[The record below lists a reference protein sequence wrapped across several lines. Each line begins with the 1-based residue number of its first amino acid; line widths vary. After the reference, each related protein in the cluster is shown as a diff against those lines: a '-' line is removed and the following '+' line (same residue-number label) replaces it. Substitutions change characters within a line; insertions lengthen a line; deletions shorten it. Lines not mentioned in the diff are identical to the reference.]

1 MPMASSL
8 RLLKLCPFLKGQA
21 WHCLASLCNS
31 NLKRKELM
39 KAYPAPTASLT
50 VGAIEA
56 PSLILNRTNSSE
68 VFFIRHIRIYIGL
81 SQLHYCISLIA
92 VLLCG
97 YRSCLGRY
105 VSSRF
110 EICFFGF
117 KLGYFFPLCR
127 CFTSKLQTQAA
138 TCRGERFEDDNGAQW
153 CSDSVQGAWQRR
165 GYLRDHPRC
174 KLIHWLYRPG
184 S

>member
-1 MPMASSL
+1 M
-8 RLLKLCPFLKGQA
+8 
-21 WHCLASLCNS
+21 ASLCIIVQ
-31 NLKRKELM
+31 LTPQVEGAHGKHTL
-39 KAYPAPTASLT
+39 PPTASLAG
-50 VGAIEA
+50 GAIEA
-56 PSLILNRTNSSE
+56 SSLILNRTNSSE
-68 VFFIRHIRIYIGL
+68 VLFIRQYIRIYIGL
-81 SQLHYCISLIA
+81 SQLHYCVSLIA

-97 YRSCLGRY
+97 HRSRLAHY

-110 EICFFGF
+110 NICFFGS

-127 CFTSKLQTQAA
+127 CFTSTLQTQAA

-174 KLIHWLYRPG
+174 KLIHGLYRPG